1 MFMLEMKVQ
10 GFFTKDSSGRKVYR
24 KGGVI
29 NWEVELGAIT
39 VDMLMKVL
47 AAELK
52 WAPNQSAKLWFFDR
66 NFGEDIRLVDDSHL
80 IQMFEMYKSE
90 MFCQILI
97 AVFDISVRTENEYN
111 LLEPICAIIPDGSPF
126 LNNYPPTNA
135 NFDNSTAAKEPSG
148 AQHTDQ
154 PTYELTKQPTDFPH
168 ANLDNSTQPR
178 TNDAAQEPN
187 IEPDREPDIF
197 DNQEEY
203 VGVDDERFYM
213 DVPPTQSTTT
223 HTAQQQPI
231 DESSDPVATEGGIPL
246 EAEVNDA
253 DPRELNVLHD
263 PENPNIVKGALFPDI
278 IAFRKAVRH
287 YAVKRGFEF
296 AGMQTD
302 KTRFIAKCKSER
314 CPWRI
319 HASRVFDGKTIQVI
333 FVYLVVNI
341 LTMYLSVVHVTHV
354 F

>member
-1 MFMLEMKVQ
+1 MGISPVDLICVSTVVVFMLEMKVQ

-39 VDMLMKVL
+39 VVMLMKVL

-66 NFGEDIRLVDDSHL
+66 NFGEDVRLVDDSHL

-97 AVFDISVRTENEYN
+97 AVFDISVRTEDEYD

-154 PTYELTKQPTDFPH
+154 PTYELTEQPTDFPY

-187 IEPDREPDIF
+187 IEPDREPNIF

-223 HTAQQQPI
+223 HTAQQ
-231 DESSDPVATEGGIPL
+231 
-246 EAEVNDA
+246 
-253 DPRELNVLHD
+253 
-263 PENPNIVKGALFPDI
+263 
-278 IAFRKAVRH
+278 
-287 YAVKRGFEF
+287 
-296 AGMQTD
+296 
-302 KTRFIAKCKSER
+302 
-314 CPWRI
+314 
-319 HASRVFDGKTIQVI
+319 
-333 FVYLVVNI
+333 
-341 LTMYLSVVHVTHV
+341 
-354 F
+354 